1 MIWSMERTSSL
12 DTVQRV
18 IVPMYEPSSSV
29 SARNSAMA
37 IQVSTT
43 SRTTPASDIAGQ
55 RRSDTRRGLRWAS
68 SLTAKTAALAIIF
81 VLVPV
86 FVYLQFSS
94 AHQDSQELLLSSVR
108 DQGRVISKSLLPLL
122 ETADRG
128 SLPELGHYLARFA
141 GEVTTIKVLLAP
153 ADAGA
158 GSDGFYYVA
167 SWPAVA
173 PSNLEAERET
183 LARQGVLDRLAQNC
197 RGELPFSLI
206 YHRPTG
212 GAEIITAVT
221 PLSTTAG
228 CWAVIASFSADAY
241 PSAHLGEPYWAT
253 PPVIVA
259 ALIYLAMAV
268 ITFATLLS
276 VNRGLRRFADRARRI
291 REQGPDA
298 GSFTGRKGLPE
309 LADVAAEFD
318 RMVDALHR
326 SAADI
331 RRTAEDNAHAFKT
344 PIAVIRQ
351 SLEPLRRTLPEESQ
365 RARRALGLVEQSLDR
380 LDGLVASARSLDEAT
395 ADLIAEP
402 LGPVDLG
409 GVVARMIQIQ
419 SAILAS
425 RNVMIILASRDLTIT
440 ADLIPGLLVFGS
452 EEMIETVLENLI
464 DNAASFS
471 APGGKILV
479 HLTREGTFAHLS
491 VSDEGPGVP
500 EGQLDRIFDRYY
512 SERRGETSENHSS
525 YFGIGLWIARRNV
538 EAMGGTIA
546 AENRAPRG
554 LAVHIRLP
562 LAPSRG

>member
-1 MIWSMERTSSL
+1 
-12 DTVQRV
+12 
-18 IVPMYEPSSSV
+18 
-29 SARNSAMA
+29 MA

-43 SRTTPASDIAGQ
+43 SRTTPASDTAGQ
-55 RRSDTRRGLRWAS
+55 HRNDALRGLRRAS
-68 SLTAKTAALAIIF
+68 SLTAKTAALAVIF

-86 FVYLQFSS
+86 FLYLQFSA
-94 AHQDSQELLLSSVR
+94 AHQDGQELLLNSVR
-108 DQGRVISKSLLPLL
+108 DEGRVISKSLLPLL
-122 ETADRG
+122 ETADGG
-128 SLPELGHYLARFA
+128 SLPELGHHLARFA

-153 ADAGA
+153 A

-197 RGELPFSLI
+197 QGELPFSLI

-221 PLSTTAG
+221 PLPTTAG

-241 PSAHLGEPYWAT
+241 PSAHLGQPYWAT
-253 PPVIVA
+253 PPVIIA
-259 ALIYLAMAV
+259 ALIYLAMAA

-276 VNRGLRRFADRARRI
+276 VHRGLRRFAERARRI

-298 GSFTGRKGLPE
+298 GSFAGRKGLPE
-309 LADVAAEFD
+309 LAEVAAEFD

-351 SLEPLRRTLPEESQ
+351 SIEPLRRALPTDNQRVQ
-365 RARRALGLVEQSLDR
+365 RAIGVVEHSLDR

-402 LGPVDLG
+402 RVPVDLG
-409 GVVARMIQIQ
+409 GVVGRLIQIR
-419 SAILAS
+419 SGILAT
-425 RNVMIILASRDLTIT
+425 RDVTIILASHDLTIT
-440 ADLIPGLLVFGS
+440 ADLLPGLFVQGT
-452 EEMIETVLENLI
+452 EEMIETVVENLI
-464 DNAASFS
+464 DNAVSFS
-471 APGGKILV
+471 RRGSEILV
-479 HLTREGTFAHLS
+479 HLTRDGPFAHLA
-491 VSDEGPGVP
+491 VCDQGPGVP
-500 EGQLDRIFDRYY
+500 AGQLDRIFDRYY
-512 SERRGETSENHSS
+512 SERRAETTSESPSS

-538 EAMGGTIA
+538 EAMGGTIE
-546 AENRAPRG
+546 AENRSPRG